1 MEKRYRFLDYY
12 AVAASLGV
20 LISLFSFLSSEPR
33 PIYAAL
39 AAALAATAIVALF
52 EWTCGYVKIFVVD
65 DEKVVAV
72 CLGRRRRVA
81 SRAEVQRLL
90 LEKFPL
96 YSRLSFIGRGKAG
109 HVEAPGY
116 VAEKLARD
124 VSAWWDVDVD
134 EALRPIPFLPPLESR
149 P

>member
-1 MEKRYRFLDYY
+1 VEKRYRFLDYY

-52 EWTCGYVKIFVVD
+52 EWTCGYVKVFVVD
-65 DEKVVAV
+65 DEEVVAV
-72 CLGRRRRVA
+72 CLGRRRRVT

-109 HVEAPGY
+109 HVEAPG
-116 VAEKLARD
+116 
-124 VSAWWDVDVD
+124 
-134 EALRPIPFLPPLESR
+134 LRG
-149 P
+149 